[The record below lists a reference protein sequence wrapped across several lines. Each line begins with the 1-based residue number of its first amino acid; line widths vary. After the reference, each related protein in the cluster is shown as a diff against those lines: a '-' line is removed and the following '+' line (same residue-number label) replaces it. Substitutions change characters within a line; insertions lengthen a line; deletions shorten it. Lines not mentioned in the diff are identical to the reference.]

1 MLSPPLLTSCDR
13 EGKQE
18 VLYRE
23 FKLGP
28 STGPVTTLRQ
38 GEESEGKVVV
48 VGVVDRVPVV

>member
-23 FKLGP
+23 SKLGP

-38 GEESEGKVVV
+38 GEESVGKVIV
-48 VGVVDRVPVV
+48 VGVVE